1 MPAGSV
7 AAWRRRIHYCV
18 LCAWTALLALIWGWS
33 FSSETSAQRAAW
45 GLLYSTP
52 LLAPLF
58 GLWRGRR
65 YTHAWA
71 TLCVLPYLIVGLT
84 ETIANPD
91 ARPWAG
97 AMLAA
102 GFVLFVALI
111 AYLRV
116 TRPLSGDPG
125 N

>member
-1 MPAGSV
+1 MPVGRI
-7 AAWRRRIHYCV
+7 AAWRRRIHYFV

-33 FSSETSAQRAAW
+33 FSSDVSARRVAW
-45 GLLYSTP
+45 ALLYSAP
-52 LLAPLF
+52 LLAPLS

-84 ETIANPD
+84 ESIANPG

-102 GFVLFVALI
+102 GFALFAALI

-116 TRPLSGDPG
+116 TRPLPDDPG